1 MNNITKTGIG
11 IITAGAII
19 GGTVLV
25 SDLTTSEDNLT
36 QTEQVS
42 SIDWSQYDLNIPDL
56 DIPDLD
62 ISDLGTDIDLLS
74 DYNEIINNISLNDV
88 KLLDEELENAGVNSI
103 DEILMS
109 IEDNI
114 NINKKQLSKMLEL
127 QQVFSNNFKH
137 KVKDQRSLSWDN
149 TIGYSESI
157 LKWAEI
163 YDDYSNVKPIEYKKI
178 KNNFRM
184 ISEIIYPESE
194 QELNILT
201 KNLEFYSQQGYNA
214 VLLTFNGE
222 EQTIDL
228 VNLVRYIKKNTG
240 MQVWFTYSGM
250 EDLNK
255 SIYIDP
261 DKYSEILTRLA
272 KCCDGYINSWRRTSG
287 HLLEQDEEFKNFTN
301 ITLRKSNIDIP
312 IVGELYYGETH
323 RYTGNNKGYA
333 LNSSKN
339 ISALYLTSFGFHN
352 INISYLIKNV
362 IKPKIGDVDVIGL
375 VVGSNPY
382 YLSSKSNGLDYEHNI
397 FIKSIIEQKF
407 MKAGCIGTITLHN
420 DGSDNSTNKPNNLS
434 KILYNQL

>member
-56 DIPDLD
+56 DIP
-62 ISDLGTDIDLLS
+62 DLGTDIDLLS

-137 KVKDQRSLSWDN
+137 KVKDQRSLSWDK

-339 ISALYLTSFGFHN
+339 IR
-352 INISYLIKNV
+352 K
-362 IKPKIGDVDVIGL
+362 
-375 VVGSNPY
+375 
-382 YLSSKSNGLDYEHNI
+382 
-397 FIKSIIEQKF
+397 
-407 MKAGCIGTITLHN
+407 
-420 DGSDNSTNKPNNLS
+420 
-434 KILYNQL
+434 